1 MISTNQFKN
10 GMSIEFEGNIYTIIE
25 FQHVKPG
32 KGGAFVRTKL
42 KNLNTGRVLDKT
54 FRAGEKF
61 HQAIIESKPMQFLY
75 QSGDKFYFMD
85 NESFEQINI
94 DQNILGETKGYLREG
109 DEFTILFHKEGIIGV
124 EPPIFVNLRVSRT
137 EPGVKGDTAVGGT
150 KPATLETGITIQV
163 PLFINE
169 GEVVRIDTR
178 SGNYVSKGEG

>member
-10 GMSIEFEGNIYTIIE
+10 GMSIELEGDIYTIVE

-42 KNLNTGRVLDKT
+42 KNLNTDRVLDKT

-75 QSGDKFYFMD
+75 QNGDEFYFMD
-85 NESFEQINI
+85 NESFEQISI
-94 DQNILGETKGYLREG
+94 GQDILGEAKGYLREG
-109 DEFTILFHKEGIIGV
+109 DEFTLLFHKGRIIGV
-124 EPPIFVNLRVSRT
+124 EPPIFVNLRVAKT

-169 GEVVRIDTR
+169 GEAVRIDTR
-178 SGNYVSKGEG
+178 SAGYVSKGEE